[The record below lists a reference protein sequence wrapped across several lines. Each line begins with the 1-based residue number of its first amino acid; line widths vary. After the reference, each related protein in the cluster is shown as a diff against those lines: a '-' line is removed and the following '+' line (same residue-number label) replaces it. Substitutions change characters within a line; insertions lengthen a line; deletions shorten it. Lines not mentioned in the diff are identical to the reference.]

1 MARILVIDDDNQ
13 LRSLLRLA
21 LEMAG
26 HQVVEAVDGEQ
37 GLKAYQEHLPDLVLC
52 DLIMDNKEGL
62 ETIRELRR
70 RFAEEKIIAM
80 SGGLRGGKV
89 NFLALAKTFGA
100 AKVLTKPFDIKTLSA
115 AIDEILNDPVS
126 LSKDSSQNGEGV
138 RSDRPT

>member
-26 HQVVEAVDGEQ
+26 HQVIEAVDGEQ
-37 GLKAYQEHLPDLVLC
+37 GLKAYQKHLPDLVLC
-52 DLIMDNKEGL
+52 DLLMDNKEGL

-80 SGGLRGGKV
+80 SGGLYGGKV
-89 NFLALAKTFGA
+89 NFLSLAKTFGA

-115 AIDEILNDPVS
+115 AIDEILNDPIGA
-126 LSKDSSQNGEGV
+126 SKDSLQNGDGV
-138 RSDRPT
+138 KSDRPS

>member
-1 MARILVIDDDNQ
+1 MACILVIDDDNQ

-80 SGGLRGGKV
+80 SGGLCGGKV
-89 NFLALAKTFGA
+89 NFLTLAKTLGA
-100 AKVLTKPFDIKTLSA
+100 AKVLTKPFGMGTLSA

-138 RSDRPT
+138 KSE